1 MQSFQLE
8 EIKSFMGKLLASEL
22 FDSYLL
28 SEATISTFQTFHI
41 DGHINKDFYK
51 ETEPTQEETYFLET
65 GYSTWKQMRPYC
77 FDLIKGKRTP
87 LGFRFILAFPVNLA
101 QSLLE
106 PLGIDTDSVNL
117 KTFLVNI
124 RYDGTRLLCVTASS
138 SKDFMLGKQADHI
151 WDQYF
156 GQFLTSH
163 GISYIVS

>member
-41 DGHINKDFYK
+41 DGHINKDFYND
-51 ETEPTQEETYFLET
+51 TEPTQEESYFLET

-87 LGFRFILAFPVNLA
+87 LGFKFILALPAALA

-106 PLGIDTDSVNL
+106 PLGIDTDSISL

-138 SKDFMLGKQADHI
+138 SKDFMLGKQADQI

-163 GISYIVS
+163 GIAYTIS